1 VLPRAWEEKEVTELA
16 LEARQGDVEF
26 QRRLYTDP
34 NATRRQLHCARRDWV
49 LGQALQYSKP
59 GDKLLEVGVG
69 CGVFTEAL
77 SAAEREVTAVD
88 INPAFLDNVRPL
100 SHVTAHLKDAT
111 RPLELGHHDV
121 AICSEVLEHVPPASS
136 EGMLKALFD
145 GLRPGGIL
153 ILTTPQRFSTMELAA
168 RMLRFKPLLALA
180 RKIYGSADELGHI
193 NLLTSGQLKRQLLSA
208 GFVPV
213 KMERFGFY
221 LPVAAEFGGN
231 PGASVLKAAGNILD
245 AIPGVRGLLW
255 TQAWVLKRPAA

>member
-1 VLPRAWEEKEVTELA
+1 MTELA

-49 LGQALQYSKP
+49 LAHALAQSKP
-59 GDKLLEVGVG
+59 GDRLLEVGVG

-77 SAAEREVTAVD
+77 SAARREVTAVD
-88 INPAFLDNVRPL
+88 INPAFLDNVRSL
-100 SHVTAHLKDAT
+100 QHVTTHLKDAT
-111 RPLELGHHDV
+111 RPLELGRHDL

-136 EGMLKALFD
+136 EAMLRALFE
-145 GLRPGGIL
+145 GLRPGGTL
-153 ILTTPQRFSTMELAA
+153 ILTTPQRYSTMELAA

-193 NLLTSGQLKRQLLSA
+193 NLLTAGQLKRQLLSV

-213 KMERFGFY
+213 TRERFGFY
-221 LPVAAEFGGN
+221 LPVVAEFGGKV
-231 PGASVLKAAGNILD
+231 GASLLKAAGNILD
-245 AIPGVRGLLW
+245 RVPGLRGLLW
-255 TQAWVLKRPAA
+255 TQAWVLERPATCA

>member
-1 VLPRAWEEKEVTELA
+1 MSELA

-49 LGQALQYSKP
+49 LGHALQYSKP

-77 SAAEREVTAVD
+77 SAAKREVTAVD

-100 SHVTAHLKDAT
+100 SHVTTHLKDAT
-111 RPLELGHHDV
+111 RPLELGQHDV
-121 AICSEVLEHVPPASS
+121 AICSEVLEHVPPTSS
-136 EGMLKALFD
+136 EAMLRALFD

-168 RMLRFKPLLALA
+168 RMLRFRPLLALA

-193 NLLTSGQLKRQLLSA
+193 NLLTASQLRHQLLSA
-208 GFVPV
+208 GFALV

-231 PGASVLKAAGNILD
+231 AGASALKAAGNFLD
-245 AIPGVRGLLW
+245 AIPGLRDLLW
-255 TQAWVLKRPAA
+255 TQAWVLQRPVA

>member
-1 VLPRAWEEKEVTELA
+1 M
-16 LEARQGDVEF
+16 
-26 QRRLYTDP
+26 
-34 NATRRQLHCARRDWV
+34 
-49 LGQALQYSKP
+49 LGHALQYSKP

-77 SAAEREVTAVD
+77 SAAKREVTAVD

-100 SHVTAHLKDAT
+100 SHVTTHLKDAT
-111 RPLELGHHDV
+111 RPLELGQHDV

-136 EGMLKALFD
+136 EAMLKALFD
-145 GLRPGGIL
+145 GLRPGGLL

-168 RMLRFKPLLALA
+168 RMLRFRPLLALA

-193 NLLTSGQLKRQLLSA
+193 NLLTAGQLKRQLLSA
-208 GFVPV
+208 GFAPV
-213 KMERFGFY
+213 KMERFGLY

-231 PGASVLKAAGNILD
+231 AGASALKAAGKILD
-245 AIPGVRGLLW
+245 AIPGLRSLLW

>member
-1 VLPRAWEEKEVTELA
+1 VTELA

-49 LGQALQYSKP
+49 LGHVLQFSKP

-100 SHVTAHLKDAT
+100 THVTTHLKDAT

-136 EGMLKALFD
+136 EAMLKALFD

-153 ILTTPQRFSTMELAA
+153 VLTTPQRFSTMELAA

-193 NLLTSGQLKRQLLSA
+193 NLLTAGELKRQLLSA
-208 GFVPV
+208 GFLPV

-231 PGASVLKAAGNILD
+231 AGATALNGAGKILEAVPGLRA
-245 AIPGVRGLLW
+245 LLW
-255 TQAWVLKRPAA
+255 TQAWVLKRPA

>member
-1 VLPRAWEEKEVTELA
+1 MSELA

-49 LGQALQYSKP
+49 LGHALQYSKP
-59 GDKLLEVGVG
+59 GYRLLEVGVG
-69 CGVFTEAL
+69 CGVFTEAF
-77 SAAEREVTAVD
+77 AAARREVTAVD

-100 SHVTAHLKDAT
+100 SHVTTHLKDAT
-111 RPLELGHHDV
+111 KPLGLGDHEV

-136 EGMLKALFD
+136 EAMLKALFE

-153 ILTTPQRFSTMELAA
+153 ILTTPQRFSSMELAA

-193 NLLTSGQLKRQLLSA
+193 NLLTASQLKHQLLSA

-221 LPVAAEFGGN
+221 LPVVAEFGGRA
-231 PGASVLKAAGNILD
+231 GATALQALGRILD
-245 AIPGVRGLLW
+245 SIPGLRGLLW
-255 TQAWVLKRPAA
+255 TQAWVLERPAG

>member
-1 VLPRAWEEKEVTELA
+1 VSELA

-49 LGQALQYSKP
+49 LGHALQYSKA
-59 GDKLLEVGVG
+59 GDRLLEVGVG

-77 SAAEREVTAVD
+77 AGAKRKVTAVD

-100 SHVTAHLKDAT
+100 AQVTTHLKDAT
-111 RPLELGHHDV
+111 RPLQLGEHDV
-121 AICSEVLEHVPPASS
+121 AICSEVLEHVPPVSS
-136 EGMLKALFD
+136 EAMLTALFE

-180 RKIYGSADELGHI
+180 RRIYGSADELGHI
-193 NLLTSGQLKRQLLSA
+193 NLLTAGQLKRQIRSV
-208 GFVPV
+208 GFVPL
-213 KMERFGFY
+213 KMDRFGFY
-221 LPVAAEFGGN
+221 LPIAAEFGGTF
-231 PGASVLKAAGNILD
+231 GASALKALGGVFGSV
-245 AIPGVRGLLW
+245 PGLRGLLW
-255 TQAWVLKRPAA
+255 TQAWVLERPSAQR